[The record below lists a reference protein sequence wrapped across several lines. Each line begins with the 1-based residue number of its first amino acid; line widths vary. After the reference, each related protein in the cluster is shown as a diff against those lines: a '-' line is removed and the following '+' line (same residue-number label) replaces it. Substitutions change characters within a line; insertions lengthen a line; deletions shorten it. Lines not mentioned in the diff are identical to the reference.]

1 MDQDIQVPQKLKII
15 KNKYKIK
22 KKLKVVPVYLLFAII
37 TGLVMLPIV
46 ITMVASVK
54 TTSMIGST
62 SPLIFPALRELT
74 FENYET
80 IIESGKLWIGAKN
93 SLTLVFFSVSI
104 NAIIGSTTAYTLERF
119 EFKGRFIIYGLF
131 VAGMLL
137 PSFITEIARF
147 KVLSNLGVYN
157 TIGAPLLIYIATDLM
172 QLYIYRQF
180 VQKIPMSLDES
191 AMMDGA
197 GHFTIFW
204 KIIFP
209 NLLPATATLA
219 IIRTVD
225 IMNDM
230 YIPYLYMPS
239 EKLRTLTTMLMDF
252 SGAYTGSWG
261 TLSAAIVLVMIPT
274 IALYLIFQRY
284 IFAGIMSGAV
294 KE

>member
-1 MDQDIQVPQKLKII
+1 MCLERKETISM
-15 KNKYKIK
+15 KNVFITKRKIK
-22 KKLKVVPVYLLFAII
+22 SILTYLLFAVIS
-37 TGLVMLPIV
+37 GLVLLPIV
-46 ITMVASVK
+46 ITLVASLK

-62 SPLIFPALRELT
+62 SPLAFPAFKDMTL
-74 FENYET
+74 ENYQA
-80 IIESGKLWIGAKN
+80 ILESGKLWIGAKN
-93 SLTLVFFSVSI
+93 SLILVIISVSI

-119 EFKGRFIIYGLF
+119 EFKGKYLIYGLF

-137 PSFITEIARF
+137 PSYITEIARF
-147 KVLSNLGVYN
+147 KVLSGIGVYN
-157 TIGAPLLIYIATDLM
+157 TLGAPLLIYIATDLM

-180 VQKIPMSLDES
+180 VQKIPVSLDES

-204 KIIFP
+204 KVIFP

-239 EKLRTLTTMLMDF
+239 AKLRTLTTMLMDF
-252 SGAYTGSWG
+252 SDAYTGSWG
-261 TLSAAIVLVMIPT
+261 TLSAAIMLVMIPT
-274 IALYLIFQRY
+274 ILLYLLFQRF